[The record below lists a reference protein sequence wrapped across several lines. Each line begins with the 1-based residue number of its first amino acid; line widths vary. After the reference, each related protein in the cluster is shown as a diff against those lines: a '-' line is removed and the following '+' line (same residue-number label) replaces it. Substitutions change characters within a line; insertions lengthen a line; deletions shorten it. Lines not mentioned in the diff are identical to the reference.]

1 LALNPGSIV
10 RRAAESIPGEQR
22 FGAKEGAQIKSS
34 KSGMS
39 NNDRFFS
46 ENTRAL
52 ATAKIGPKNGDAA
65 AGFLKP
71 ERCRDALVFSFPRG
85 RQDSKK
91 MLQ

>member
-1 LALNPGSIV
+1 LALSPSSIV

-22 FGAKEGAQIKSS
+22 FGAKEGSEIKSS

-52 ATAKIGPKNGDAA
+52 ATAKIGPKKRGPGSYFLL
-65 AGFLKP
+65 GF
-71 ERCRDALVFSFPRG
+71 
-85 RQDSKK
+85 
-91 MLQ
+91 